1 MRIAA
6 VSDDGITIS
15 AHFGRATHYVVAE
28 VEDGKILS
36 QEQREKPGH
45 HTFQQQPAEPQD
57 HHAEHGHGDHE
68 HSEGHGM
75 GEGARSRH
83 VQMIDV
89 IRDCQVLLA
98 RGMGRGAY
106 QQLEQAG
113 IQPIITEVVEIRE
126 AIRAWSEGTLVDHT
140 ERLH

>member
-6 VSDDGITIS
+6 VSDDGKTIS
-15 AHFGRATHYVVAE
+15 AHFGRATHYVVVQ

-45 HTFQQQPAEPQD
+45 HTFSQQQTD
-57 HHAEHGHGDHE
+57 HHDHHDGHAHGDHK
-68 HSEGHGM
+68 HNEGHGM

-83 VQMIDV
+83 VQMVEV
-89 IRDCQVLLA
+89 IRDCQVVLS

-106 QQLEQAG
+106 QHIQQAG
-113 IQPIITEVVEIRE
+113 VQPIVTDIVEIQD
-126 AIRAWSEGTLVDHT
+126 AIQAWINGTLVDHT
-140 ERLH
+140 DRLH

>member
-6 VSDDGITIS
+6 VSDDGRTIS
-15 AHFGRATHYVVAE
+15 AHFGRATQYVVVE

-36 QEQREKPGH
+36 EEQREKPGH
-45 HTFQQQPAEPQD
+45 HTFHQQPADPQD
-57 HHAEHGHGDHE
+57 HLGGHGHGDHE
-68 HSEGHGM
+68 HREGHGM
-75 GEGARSRH
+75 GEGARTRH

-89 IRDCQVLLA
+89 IRDCQVILA

-106 QQLEQAG
+106 QHLEQAG
-113 IQPIITEVVEIRE
+113 IHPIITDVVEIRD
-126 AIRAWSEGTLVDHT
+126 AVMSWSEGTLVDHT